1 MLSPNNID
9 IIIYHHPCA
18 DGFTCC
24 TIANLY
30 FKQKQADKYV
40 EYLSMS
46 HSASVNPKLY
56 DKLAGKNVLICDF
69 SFKKDVIEKLLKIVS
84 NLLIIDHHI
93 SAQTELS
100 NLDQKHKIFDMT
112 HCGAHLTWQYFFPDV
127 PVPLFVKYVEDND
140 IWLKQMPNTLEMTAF
155 ISCLEFECDKYAE
168 FITDENK
175 ITNTAIP
182 FGTILLKQAN
192 KQIENA
198 LNKSTVKMIDFNDNI
213 YFTAVC
219 NATTNT
225 SEIGNQLLQKYEHVD
240 FSIIYS
246 SNDNYNMTSF
256 RSDDTRADVSIIAA
270 KCSGGGHRNASGCS
284 LYDKCVPGFEIGDYA
299 CYKQLKD
306 LDFLVDPKENYNCV
320 CLNSTQNK
328 TQFAKYLLQTRY
340 QEKNID
346 IQEAC
351 GFYRNKNNNDSYVH
365 FDFSL
370 IWHYGADSLW
380 FIMHWSDK
388 KKYKIREL
396 LKKTDNL
403 EIIENKRIAKFNVKM
418 SEFPFSKLIKNLFK

>member
-9 IIIYHHPCA
+9 IVIYHNPCA

-30 FKQKQADKYV
+30 FKQEQPNKYV
-40 EYLSMS
+40 EYLGMS
-46 HSASVNPKLY
+46 HSSFVNPKLY
-56 DKLAGKNVLICDF
+56 DKLTKKNVLICDF
-69 SFKKDVIEKLLKIVS
+69 SFKKDVIEKILKIAS

-93 SAQTELS
+93 SAQIELANFS
-100 NLDQKHKIFDMT
+100 EKHKIFDMS
-112 HCGAHLTWQYFFPDV
+112 HCGAHLTWQYFFPDIS
-127 PVPLFVKYVEDND
+127 VPLFVRYIEDND
-140 IWLKQMPNTLEMTAF
+140 IWLKQMQNTQEMSAF
-155 ISCLEFECDKYAE
+155 VSCLEFEYEKYVE
-168 FITDENK
+168 FILDESK
-175 ITNTAIP
+175 IESVAIP

-192 KQIENA
+192 KQIENS

-213 YFTAVC
+213 YFAAIC
-219 NATTNT
+219 NATTNV
-225 SEIGNQLLQKYEHVD
+225 SEIGNQLLQKYEHID

-256 RSDDTRADVSIIAA
+256 RSDDTRADVSIIAS
-270 KCSGGGHRNASGCS
+270 KCSGGGHRNASGCT
-284 LYDKCVPGFEIGDYA
+284 LYDKCVPGFEIGDFA

-306 LDFLVDPKENYNCV
+306 VDFLVDSKESYNCV
-320 CLNSTQNK
+320 CLNTTQNK

-351 GFYRNKNNNDSYVH
+351 HFYRNKNSNNLFVH

-380 FIMHWSDK
+380 FILHWSNK
-388 KKYKIREL
+388 KNYKIKDL

-403 EIIENKRIAKFNVKM
+403 EIIENKRIAKFNIKM
-418 SEFPFSKLIKNLFK
+418 SEFPFSNLIKNLFK